1 MYMYNIYSVEMK
13 VVEGLFYY
21 CHGSQIPSGFNYGN
35 YVGYLYSQYLAEV
48 SMIFSTCMYIC
59 ICVLFDSIY
68 ICINILACICTCS
81 MM

>member
-1 MYMYNIYSVEMK
+1 MLYIYIYTHNTLSPMIHIYIILYSVEMK

-48 SMIFSTCMYIC
+48 RMIYCTCMYI
-59 ICVLFDSIY
+59 
-68 ICINILACICTCS
+68 
-81 MM
+81 

>member
-1 MYMYNIYSVEMK
+1 MK

-48 SMIFSTCMYIC
+48 SMIYST
-59 ICVLFDSIY
+59 LIY
-68 ICINILACICTCS
+68 VYS
-81 MM
+81 V